1 MCLQVAIRNNQQG
14 VFYFNDNI
22 PLEALLREQG
32 ALQPS
37 AFIPV
42 WKSLPDANEAVQNLQ
57 SRINTPDA
65 AIQRLQTL
73 NLVLQVWLLVCSSEW
88 SGHGEER
95 TAGMLLHQ

>member
-1 MCLQVAIRNNQQG
+1 M
-14 VFYFNDNI
+14 FYFNDNI

-57 SRINTPDA
+57 SQINTPDA

-73 NLVLQVWLLVCSSEW
+73 NLVLQVWLLVCGGEL
-88 SGHGEER
+88 SGHWEEKK
-95 TAGMLLHQ
+95 AGMLLHEQLKLGRSRSRRT